1 MRMKSNF
8 PQPEA
13 GRPALNHLTVNLARD
28 DCDEVLRQYLGAAL
42 AGNTLRAYAA
52 DLRHF
57 LVSGGSIPATPKCVA
72 TYLAQC
78 AQSHRSST
86 LSRRVVAI
94 GRAHRLAGFPS
105 PTNDPLVQA
114 TMQGIRRV
122 VGSAVSQVAP
132 LQKAELLQ
140 MVKGLKGVR
149 GMRDRALLLL
159 GFASAL
165 RRGEL
170 VSLNVEDVC
179 FVDEGVLLHLQ
190 RSKTDQ
196 TGQGREIAIPRIRG
210 RHDPVR
216 ALSEWLA
223 MADITSGP
231 IFRRISRAD
240 RVLASRLTGQA
251 VALVVKRR
259 AEAAGLDS
267 SRLAGHSLRAGFV
280 TNAARNG
287 ASSSSI
293 RRQTGHKSDGM
304 VQRYI
309 RDTQAFADNPNRYVW
324 RTK

>member
-1 MRMKSNF
+1 MRTKTTFQQQKTAQS
-8 PQPEA
+8 
-13 GRPALNHLTVNLARD
+13 ALKQVTLDIERD
-28 DCDEVLRQYLGAAL
+28 DCDDVLKQYLGAAL
-42 AGNTLRAYAA
+42 AANTLRAYAA

-57 LVSGGSIPATPKCVA
+57 LAAGGKIPATPKCVA

-78 AQSHRSST
+78 AQTHRSTT

-94 GRAHRLAGFPS
+94 GRAHRLAGYPS
-105 PTNDPLVQA
+105 PTDTPLVRA

-132 LQKAELLQ
+132 LQKTELLQ
-140 MVKGLKGVR
+140 MVKGLKGIR
-149 GMRDRALLLL
+149 GVRDRALLLL

-170 VSLNVEDVC
+170 VSLDFEDVR

-190 RSKTDQ
+190 RSITDQ
-196 TGQGREIAIPRIRG
+196 AGEGRIIAIPRIRG

-216 ALSEWLA
+216 ALSEWL
-223 MADITSGP
+223 DISSGP

-240 RVLASRLTGQA
+240 HVLERRLTGQA

-259 AEAAGLDS
+259 AVEAGLDPS
-267 SRLAGHSLRAGFV
+267 GLAGHSLRAGFV

-309 RDTQAFADNPNRYVW
+309 RDTQVFADNPNRYVW
-324 RTK
+324 RTR

>member
-1 MRMKSNF
+1 MRTKTSLPNGVAS
-8 PQPEA
+8 QPA
-13 GRPALNHLTVNLARD
+13 VNPPSDDLAHD
-28 DCDEVLRQYLGAAL
+28 DGDEILLRYLGAAL
-42 AGNTLRAYAA
+42 AGNTVRAYAA

-57 LVSGGSIPATPKCVA
+57 LASGGTIPATPKLVA
-72 TYLAQC
+72 TYLAQF
-78 AQSHRSST
+78 ALSHRSST

-94 GRAHRLAGFPS
+94 GHAHRLAGYPS
-105 PTNDPLVQA
+105 PTDDPLVRG

-132 LQKAELLQ
+132 LQKVELLQ

-149 GMRDRALLLL
+149 GLRDRALLLV

-165 RRGEL
+165 RREEL

-179 FVDEGVLLHLQ
+179 FVEEGVLLTLR
-190 RSKTDQ
+190 RSKTDP

-210 RHDPVR
+210 RHDPVG
-216 ALSEWLA
+216 ALLKWLETA
-223 MADITSGP
+223 GIASGA

-240 RVLASRLTGQA
+240 RVLAHRLTGQA
-251 VALVVKRR
+251 VAMVVKCRS
-259 AEAAGLDS
+259 AEAGLDPT
-267 SRLAGHSLRAGFV
+267 RLAGHSLRAGFV

-324 RTK
+324 QTK

>member
-1 MRMKSNF
+1 MRTKTTLKQQKSA
-8 PQPEA
+8 QS
-13 GRPALNHLTVNLARD
+13 ALKQVTLAVERD
-28 DCDEVLRQYLGAAL
+28 DCDDVLKQYLGAAL
-42 AGNTLRAYAA
+42 AANTLRAYAA

-57 LVSGGSIPATPKCVA
+57 LASGGNIPATPKCVA
-72 TYLAQC
+72 TYLAEC
-78 AQSHRSST
+78 AQSHRCTT

-94 GRAHRLAGFPS
+94 GRAHRLAGYPS
-105 PTNDPLVQA
+105 PTDDPLVQA

-122 VGSAVSQVAP
+122 VGNTVSQVAP
-132 LQKAELLQ
+132 LQKPELLQ
-140 MVKGLKGVR
+140 MVKGLKGLR
-149 GMRDRALLLL
+149 GVRDRALLLL

-170 VSLNVEDVC
+170 VSLDVEDVR
-179 FVDEGVLLHLQ
+179 FVEEGVLLHLQ

-196 TGQGREIAIPRIRG
+196 AGEGRVIAIPRIRG

-216 ALSEWLA
+216 ALSEWLK

-231 IFRRISRAD
+231 IFRRMSRAD
-240 RVLASRLTGQA
+240 RILASRLTGQA

-259 AEAAGLDS
+259 AFEVGLDP

-287 ASSSSI
+287 ASTSSI

-324 RTK
+324 RTR

>member
-1 MRMKSNF
+1 MSTKTTF
-8 PQPEA
+8 PKKAASQPA
-13 GRPALNHLTVNLARD
+13 VNRLADDFGHD
-28 DCDEVLRQYLGAAL
+28 DCNEILLRYLGAAL

-57 LVSGGSIPATPKCVA
+57 LASGGTIPATPKSVA
-72 TYLAQC
+72 TYLAQF

-94 GRAHRLAGFPS
+94 GRAHRLAGYPS
-105 PTNDPLVQA
+105 PTDDPLVRG
-114 TMQGIRRV
+114 TMQGIRRI
-122 VGSAVSQVAP
+122 VGSAVLRVAP
-132 LQKAELLQ
+132 VQKIELLH
-140 MVKGLKGVR
+140 MVKGLTGIR
-149 GMRDRALLLL
+149 GLRDRALLLI

-165 RRGEL
+165 RREEL

-179 FVDEGVLLHLQ
+179 FVEEGALITLR

-216 ALSEWLA
+216 ALLEWLA
-223 MADITSGP
+223 KADITSGA

-240 RVLASRLTGQA
+240 RVLKHRLTGQA
-251 VALVVKRR
+251 VAMIVKCR
-259 AEAAGLDS
+259 AAEAGLDPT
-267 SRLAGHSLRAGFV
+267 RLAGHSLRAGFV

-309 RDTQAFADNPNRYVW
+309 RDTQAFADNPNCYVW

>member
-1 MRMKSNF
+1 MRKNTTLR
-8 PQPEA
+8 QE
-13 GRPALNHLTVNLARD
+13 RPLPAAPMQVSLEVTQD
-28 DCDEVLRQYLGAAL
+28 DCDDVLKQYLGAAL
-42 AGNTLRAYAA
+42 AANTLRAYAA

-57 LVSGGSIPATPKCVA
+57 LASGATIPATPKCVA

-78 AQSHRSST
+78 AQSHRSTT

-94 GRAHRLAGFPS
+94 GRAHRLAGYPS
-105 PTNDPLVQA
+105 PTSDPLVQA

-132 LQKAELLQ
+132 LQKPELLQ
-140 MVKGLKGVR
+140 MVKGLKGYR
-149 GMRDRALLLL
+149 GVRDRALLLL

-170 VSLNVEDVC
+170 VSLDVDDVR
-179 FVDEGVLLHLQ
+179 FVDEGLLVRLQ

-196 TGQGREIAIPRIRG
+196 AGEGRVIAVPSIRG

-216 ALSEWLA
+216 ALAEWLA
-223 MADITSGP
+223 MADIQCGP

-240 RVLASRLTGQA
+240 RVLEQRLSGQA

-259 AEAAGLDS
+259 AVDVGLDP

-280 TNAARNG
+280 TNAAKNG

-304 VQRYI
+304 VQRYV
-309 RDTQAFADNPNRYVW
+309 RDTQVFADNPNRYVW
-324 RTK
+324 RTR

>member
-1 MRMKSNF
+1 MRKNTTLR
-8 PQPEA
+8 QE
-13 GRPALNHLTVNLARD
+13 RPLPAAPMQVSLEVAQDNCD
-28 DCDEVLRQYLGAAL
+28 DVLKQYLGAAL
-42 AGNTLRAYAA
+42 AANTLRAYAA

-57 LVSGGSIPATPKCVA
+57 LASGATIPATPKCVA

-78 AQSHRSST
+78 AQSHRSTT

-94 GRAHRLAGFPS
+94 GRAHRLAGYPS
-105 PTNDPLVQA
+105 PTSDPLVQA

-132 LQKAELLQ
+132 LQKPELLQ
-140 MVKGLKGVR
+140 MVKGLKGYR
-149 GMRDRALLLL
+149 GVRDRALLLL

-170 VSLNVEDVC
+170 VSLDVDDVR
-179 FVDEGVLLHLQ
+179 FVDEGLLVRLQ

-196 TGQGREIAIPRIRG
+196 AGEGRVIAVPSIRG

-216 ALSEWLA
+216 ALAEWLA
-223 MADITSGP
+223 MADIQCGP

-240 RVLASRLTGQA
+240 RVLEQRLSGQA

-259 AEAAGLDS
+259 AVDVGLDP

-280 TNAARNG
+280 TNAAKNG

-304 VQRYI
+304 VQRYV
-309 RDTQAFADNPNRYVW
+309 RDTQVFADNPNRYVW
-324 RTK
+324 RTR